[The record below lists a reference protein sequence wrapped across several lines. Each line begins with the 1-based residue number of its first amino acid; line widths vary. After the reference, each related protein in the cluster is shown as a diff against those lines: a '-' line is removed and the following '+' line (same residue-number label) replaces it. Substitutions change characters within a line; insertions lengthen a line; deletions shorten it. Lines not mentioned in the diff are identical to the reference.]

1 MSTSVSSEIYFDP
14 WDMDIFRE
22 PYGIFRRLRE
32 EMPLYYNEKFDFYAV
47 SRFVDVERGMA
58 DRETF
63 RSYRG
68 DMLDM
73 IQADVDLPSGILQ
86 FEEEPIH
93 SVHRGLLSRV
103 FTPKAMNALEPQ
115 VRAYCARIL
124 DPLVERGEFDF
135 VADIARKLPMRV
147 IGMLIGV
154 PEEYQEALR
163 VHYDAMHG
171 SHEGAPK
178 DFSEEG
184 QFDGEIFAEY
194 VDWRHDHPSDDLM
207 TRLIVAEF
215 EDEDGTMR
223 RLSREEVMVYV
234 NSLAGAGNETT
245 NRLIGWTGGLLAQH
259 PDQRRE
265 IVEDRSLIPN
275 AVEEILRYEPP
286 NYGMARLV
294 EHDTEIQGQTVPA
307 GSAIVLLVPSANR
320 DEDVFPRG
328 EEFDIHREIRRHFSF
343 GYGAHFCLGASLAR
357 LEGRILLD
365 ELLERFPVWD
375 VDWDNAPLQHIVGH
389 RGYRSL
395 PVTVG

>member
-1 MSTSVSSEIYFDP
+1 M
-14 WDMDIFRE
+14 
-22 PYGIFRRLRE
+22 
-32 EMPLYYNEKFDFYAV
+32 
-47 SRFVDVERGMA
+47 
-58 DRETF
+58 
-63 RSYRG
+63 
-68 DMLDM
+68 
-73 IQADVDLPSGILQ
+73 
-86 FEEEPIH
+86 
-93 SVHRGLLSRV
+93 
-103 FTPKAMNALEPQ
+103 
-115 VRAYCARIL
+115 
-124 DPLVERGEFDF
+124 
-135 VADIARKLPMRV
+135 
-147 IGMLIGV
+147 
-154 PEEYQEALR
+154 
-163 VHYDAMHG
+163 HYDAMHG

-194 VDWRHDHPSDDLM
+194 VDWRYDHPSDDLM
-207 TRLIVAEF
+207 TRLIVTEF

-245 NRLIGWTGGLLAQH
+245 NRLIGWTGGLLAQN
-259 PDQRRE
+259 PDQRQE

-320 DEDVFPRG
+320 DEAVFPRG

-357 LEGRILLD
+357 LEGRIVLD
-365 ELLERFPVWD
+365 EILDRFPEWE

-395 PVTVG
+395 PVTVA